1 MSGIVINI
9 QVNELIYNITGG
21 YNMKRNWLVGLVGL
35 LLAIAL
41 VACGASNE
49 DGASNGDT
57 KESKETLVM
66 GTSADYPPFEYID
79 SSKGDDII
87 GFDVDIAN
95 YIADELG
102 YTIEI
107 KDMDFSGLITALSSE
122 RVDFVLAGM
131 TPTEE
136 RKENV
141 DFSEIYYTAN
151 HMIVSSASNK
161 ITAPEELEGKKVGVQ
176 LGSIQEDKAN
186 EIKDGGVGME
196 IITLNR
202 IPELIQELK
211 SGRYDA
217 IVIEDTVANGYLKS
231 NDDLS
236 GENLPN
242 TEEAGSA
249 VAFPKDSELTEEFN
263 NVIKEMKENGKMD
276 ELIEKWFAQD
286 TVE

>member
-1 MSGIVINI
+1 MKKNWFIVI
-9 QVNELIYNITGG
+9 
-21 YNMKRNWLVGLVGL
+21 VGLFMLIGL
-35 LLAIAL
+35 A
-41 VACGASNE
+41 ACGASNE
-49 DGASNGDT
+49 GTDSENGGGSE
-57 KESKETLVM
+57 KTLVM

-79 SSKGDDII
+79 SAQGEEII

-102 YTIEI
+102 YNVEI

-141 DFSEIYYTAN
+141 DFSDIYYSAN
-151 HMIVSSASNK
+151 HMIVSSKDNEIGK
-161 ITAPEELEGKKVGVQ
+161 PEDLEGAKVGVQ
-176 LGSIQEDKAN
+176 LGSIQEDKAKELKESGIN
-186 EIKDGGVGME
+186 ME

-217 IVIEDTVANGYLKS
+217 IIIEDTVAKGFLKS
-231 NDDLS
+231 NDDLT

-242 TEEAGSA
+242 AEEAGSA
-249 VAFPKDSELTEEFN
+249 VAFPKDSELTKDFN
-263 NVIKEMKENGKMD
+263 DVINEMKENGKLD
-276 ELIEKWFAQD
+276 ELIEKWFGQD

>member
-1 MSGIVINI
+1 
-9 QVNELIYNITGG
+9 
-21 YNMKRNWLVGLVGL
+21 MKKNWLVVLVGL
-35 LLAIAL
+35 MLSVAL
-41 VACGASNE
+41 VACGSANE
-49 DGASNGDT
+49 DGESNAGT
-57 KESKETLVM
+57 KESKEKLVM

-79 SSKGDDII
+79 SAKGDDII

-102 YTIEI
+102 YEVEI

-151 HMIVSSASNK
+151 HMIVSSADNK
-161 ITAPEELEGKKVGVQ
+161 ITSPEELEGKKVGVQ

-186 EIKDGGVGME
+186 EIKDSGIGME

-217 IVIEDTVANGYLKS
+217 IIIEDTVANGYLKS
-231 NDDLS
+231 NDDIT

-249 VAFPKDSELTEEFN
+249 VAFPKDSKLTEEFN
-263 NVIKEMKENGKMD
+263 NVIKEMKKNGKMD
-276 ELIEKWFAQD
+276 ELIEKWFGQD

>member
-1 MSGIVINI
+1 
-9 QVNELIYNITGG
+9 
-21 YNMKRNWLVGLVGL
+21 MKRNWLVALVGMM
-35 LLAIAL
+35 LAIAL
-41 VACGASNE
+41 VACGSSNE
-49 DGASNGDT
+49 SSESTGDSNSE
-57 KESKETLVM
+57 KTLVM

-79 SSKGDDII
+79 SAKGEDII

-102 YTIEI
+102 YQVEI

-141 DFSEIYYTAN
+141 DFSEVYYTAN
-151 HMIVSSASNK
+151 HMILSSADNK
-161 ITAPEELEGKKVGVQ
+161 ISTPEELEGAKVGVQ

-186 EIKDGGVGME
+186 ELKDSGINMDIV
-196 IITLNR
+196 TLNR

-217 IVIEDTVANGYLKS
+217 IIIEDTVANGYLKS
-231 NDDLS
+231 NEDLS
-236 GENLPN
+236 GENLSN

-249 VAFPKDSELTEEFN
+249 VAFPKDSELKKDFN
-263 NVIKEMKENGKMD
+263 TVIKDMKESGKLD
-276 ELIEKWFAQD
+276 EFIEKWFGQD

>member
-1 MSGIVINI
+1 MKKNWLIVI
-9 QVNELIYNITGG
+9 
-21 YNMKRNWLVGLVGL
+21 VGLFMVMGL
-35 LLAIAL
+35 A
-41 VACGASNE
+41 ACGS
-49 DGASNGDT
+49 SNGDASQDDGANSE
-57 KESKETLVM
+57 KTLVM

-79 SSKGDDII
+79 SAQGEEII

-102 YTIEI
+102 YKVEI

-141 DFSEIYYTAN
+141 DFSDIYYSAN
-151 HMIVSSASNK
+151 HMIVSSTDNEMVK
-161 ITAPEELEGKKVGVQ
+161 PEDLDGAKVGVQ

-186 EIKDGGVGME
+186 ELKESGIEMV

-217 IVIEDTVANGYLKS
+217 IIIEDTVAKGYLES
-231 NDDLS
+231 NDDLT

-249 VAFPKDSELTEEFN
+249 VAFPKDSELTKEFN
-263 NVIKEMKENGKMD
+263 EVIKEMKDNGKMD
-276 ELIEKWFAQD
+276 ELIEKWFGQD

>member
-1 MSGIVINI
+1 
-9 QVNELIYNITGG
+9 
-21 YNMKRNWLVGLVGL
+21 MKKNWLMIIGGLFMVM
-35 LLAIAL
+35 AL
-41 VACGASNE
+41 VACGSSNE
-49 DGASNGDT
+49 NSNEE
-57 KESKETLVM
+57 ESGGSSEETLIM

-79 SSKGDDII
+79 SAKGEDII

-102 YTIEI
+102 YNVEI

-131 TPTEE
+131 TPTDE

-141 DFSEIYYTAN
+141 DFSEIYYSAN
-151 HMIVSSASNK
+151 HMIVSSSDNK
-161 ITAPEELEGKKVGVQ
+161 MSKPEDLDGAKVGVQ

-186 EIKDGGVGME
+186 ELKDSGINME

-217 IVIEDTVANGYLKS
+217 IIIEDTVAKGYLES
-231 NDDLS
+231 NEDLT

-249 VAFPKDSELTEEFN
+249 VAFPKDSELTEEFDE
-263 NVIKEMKENGKMD
+263 VIKEMKENGKMD
-276 ELIEKWFAQD
+276 ELIEKWFGQD

>member
-1 MSGIVINI
+1 
-9 QVNELIYNITGG
+9 
-21 YNMKRNWLVGLVGL
+21 MKRNWLVALVGMMI
-35 LLAIAL
+35 AIAL
-41 VACGASNE
+41 VACGSSNE
-49 DGASNGDT
+49 SSESNGDSN
-57 KESKETLVM
+57 SKTLVM

-79 SSKGDDII
+79 SAKGEDII

-102 YTIEI
+102 YQVEI

-151 HMIVSSASNK
+151 HMIVSSADEK
-161 ITAPEELEGKKVGVQ
+161 ISTPEELEGAKVGVQ

-186 EIKDGGVGME
+186 EIKDSGVKME
-196 IITLNR
+196 IVTLNR

-217 IVIEDTVANGYLKS
+217 IIIEDTVANGYLKS
-231 NDDLS
+231 NEDLT

-249 VAFPKDSELTEEFN
+249 VAFPKDSKLREDFDT
-263 NVIKEMKENGKMD
+263 VIKEMKESGKLD
-276 ELIEKWFAQD
+276 ELIEKWFGQD

>member
-1 MSGIVINI
+1 MKKNWFIIIAGLFMVI
-9 QVNELIYNITGG
+9 
-21 YNMKRNWLVGLVGL
+21 GL
-35 LLAIAL
+35 A
-41 VACGASNE
+41 ACGSSNE
-49 DGASNGDT
+49 DAKSGNEKAG
-57 KESKETLVM
+57 ETLVM

-79 SSKGDDII
+79 SAQGEEII

-95 YIADELG
+95 YIAKELG
-102 YTIEI
+102 YNVEI

-131 TPTEE
+131 TPTDE

-141 DFSEIYYTAN
+141 DFSDIYYSAN
-151 HMIVSSASNK
+151 HMILSSKDNEMVK
-161 ITAPEELEGKKVGVQ
+161 PEDLDGAKVGVQ

-186 EIKDGGVGME
+186 ELKDSGIDME

-217 IVIEDTVANGYLKS
+217 IIIEDTVAKGYLES

-249 VAFPKDSELTEEFN
+249 VAFPKDSELTKEFN
-263 NVIKEMKENGKMD
+263 EVIKEMKDNGKMD
-276 ELIEKWFAQD
+276 ELIEKWFGQE